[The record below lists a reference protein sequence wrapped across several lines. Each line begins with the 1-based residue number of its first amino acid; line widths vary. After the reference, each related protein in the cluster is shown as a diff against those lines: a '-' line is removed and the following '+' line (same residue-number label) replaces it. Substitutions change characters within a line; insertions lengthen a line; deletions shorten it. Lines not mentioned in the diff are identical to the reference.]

1 MRVPR
6 LHTSDPAR
14 SAGRAPRPF
23 VGGMLIAFLTLTML
37 EVSVL
42 ALANGRGIAAEPGGA
57 VHRASVALGALGGLS
72 VLLLALLVLQSIGR
86 RRSESALEGTIR
98 RQSRLLE
105 EISAVSTMV
114 ELLQTCHSQAEANTV
129 IQAALPKLLPG
140 VGGALYI
147 SRRDDAALEL
157 QVGWGSVTAAQSF
170 SSEDCWALRRGR
182 PHLYEPTRAAA
193 VCRHVGESEDS
204 CLCVPLV
211 SQGDTLAVLHLRRV
225 GAQSMSEDVQRLAS
239 ALAEQLSL
247 AVGNLRLQ
255 ETLRSGSERDPLTD
269 LYNRRHL
276 EISLQRELSRA
287 QRHGF
292 PVSLIMLDVD
302 HFKAFND
309 TNGHDAGDE
318 VLRNVAHV
326 LKRHTRAEDVA
337 CRYGGEEFLV
347 VLPACTV
354 DDAYSKAEAIREAIA
369 QLHVFSRGIA
379 LPRVT
384 ASLGIACYPEDGER
398 MEDVIAGADAALYR
412 AKSSGRNCIVACN
425 APGDIVLFE
434 PRAQTRQSA
443 QAKAEARSGAK
454 MSACADQ

>member
-1 MRVPR
+1 MRVSG
-6 LHTSDPAR
+6 LHTSDLPAR
-14 SAGRAPRPF
+14 SADRARGPLT
-23 VGGMLIAFLTLTML
+23 VGVILACA
-37 EVSVL
+37 
-42 ALANGRGIAAEPGGA
+42 ALAILAAGLLAMNDGRGAPTEPG
-57 VHRASVALGALGGLS
+57 SALRGTSITLNALFGLA
-72 VLLLALLVLQSIGR
+72 VLLIALLVVQCIVR
-86 RRSESALEGTIR
+86 RRYETALEGTIR
-98 RQSRLLE
+98 HQSRLLQ
-105 EISAVSTMV
+105 EISAMGTMV

-129 IQAALPKLLPG
+129 IRGALPKLLPG
-140 VGGALYI
+140 VGGALYV

-157 QVGWGSVTAAQSF
+157 QVSWGSVTAAQSF
-170 SSEDCWALRRGR
+170 SAEDCWALRRGR
-182 PHLYEPTRAAA
+182 PHLYDPASAAA
-193 VCRHVGESEDS
+193 VCRHIGECEESS
-204 CLCVPLV
+204 LCVPLV
-211 SQGDTLAVLHLRRV
+211 SQGETLAVLHLRRA
-225 GAQSMSEDVQRLAS
+225 GTASLSQDVQRVAS

-276 EISLQRELSRA
+276 EISLQRELARA

-309 TNGHDAGDE
+309 THGHEAGDE

-326 LKRHTRAEDVA
+326 LKRHTRVEDVA

-347 VLPACTV
+347 VLPACPV

-369 QLHVFSRGIA
+369 QLRVFSRGVA
-379 LPRVT
+379 LPRIT

-398 MEDVIAGADAALYR
+398 MEDLISEADAALYR
-412 AKSSGRNCIVACN
+412 AKSTGRNCIVASN

-434 PRAQTRQSA
+434 QRTRESA
-443 QAKAEARSGAK
+443 
-454 MSACADQ
+454 